1 MEYVVHRRFKNRAAY
16 GKIVDI
22 PVGAKFESIG
32 YWIATKDGKAICAIT
47 SENAKRHFAR
57 NDDGCGLK
65 RGELTYAI
73 AFGPRREGE
82 GFRFSDD
89 EIEMLESRWSHFLN
103 TEVDTILFNDNFFKA
118 SMLELWSLASA
129 LNIKVRG

>member
-1 MEYVVHRRFKNRAAY
+1 MEYIVHHRFKSQAAY
-16 GKIVDI
+16 GGMIDV
-22 PVGAKFESIG
+22 PPGTKFETIG
-32 YWIATKDGKAICAIT
+32 EWIATKDGKAICAVT

-73 AFGPRREGE
+73 AFEPRRSEE

-89 EIEMLESRWSHFLN
+89 EIEMLESRWSHFLD
-103 TEVDTILFNDNFFKA
+103 TEADTILFNDNFFRA
-118 SMLELWSLASA
+118 SMLELWTLASA
-129 LNIKVRG
+129 LNIKARR